1 MKSFKHYITEYKDR
15 NDYYQSLYKPRLL
28 DYITNLG
35 TDVMQSSRHLFG
47 THMNIDQKA
56 RRGDKFNDEKV
67 APESDH
73 MEFVRWVMDPST
85 ENFNS
90 ISKRVRLAMVQGF
103 GGGAN
108 GRNRINGII
117 SRYEEE
123 D

>member
-73 MEFVRWVMDPST
+73 MEFVRWVMNPT
-85 ENFNS
+85 EENSRS
-90 ISKRVRLAMVQGF
+90 ISKRVKLAMIQGF
-103 GGGAN
+103 GGGLKGKNKIGA
-108 GRNRINGII
+108 II
-117 SRYEEE
+117 SRYEG